1 MNTIFIYNQ
10 GFEVPL
16 QYFVLEG
23 DYSHLHG
30 TFINCEEDEE
40 KLEELNS
47 ILGYDE
53 DGYPAISMLE
63 SFPVPQVTPETIV
76 IEVGFIP

>member
-10 GFEVPL
+10 GVEVPL

-23 DYSHLHG
+23 DYSHLDG
-30 TFINCEEDEE
+30 TFIGCGDTENED
-40 KLEELNS
+40 ELNS
-47 ILGYDE
+47 ILGYD
-53 DGYPAISMLE
+53 DAGDPAVLMLD
-63 SFPVPQVTPETIV
+63 SFPVSQVTPETIV